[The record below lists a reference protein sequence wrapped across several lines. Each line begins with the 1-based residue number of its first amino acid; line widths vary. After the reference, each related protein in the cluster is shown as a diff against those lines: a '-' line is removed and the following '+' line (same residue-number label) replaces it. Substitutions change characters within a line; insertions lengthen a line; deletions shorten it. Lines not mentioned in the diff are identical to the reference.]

1 MPSVC
6 SIKKS
11 TKKYIEFYGF
21 FRAGFKKI
29 VKQKGNQED
38 LKCKKTL
45 FQLNLFKT
53 SYMEYNLCA
62 HIKDKISKK
71 FS

>member
-1 MPSVC
+1 MFH
-6 SIKKS
+6 KKVYE
-11 TKKYIEFYGF
+11 KKYLELDGG

-45 FQLNLFKT
+45 YLFKT
-53 SYMEYNLCA
+53 SYMKYNY
-62 HIKDKISKK
+62 I
-71 FS
+71 